1 MLNTRYLCNFKA
13 LQNARNTTPHDTP
26 RKRLVE
32 AFARLQS
39 QCFKTHKHLI
49 IIILCQF

>member
-1 MLNTRYLCNFKA
+1 MLNTRCLCDFNA

-32 AFARLQS
+32 AFVRLQS
-39 QCFKTHKHLI
+39 QYSAIYKHLI
-49 IIILCQF
+49 IIILRQF

>member
-13 LQNARNTTPHDTP
+13 LRNAHNTTPHDTP

-39 QCFKTHKHLI
+39 QYSTIYKHLI
-49 IIILCQF
+49 IIVLCQF

>member
-13 LQNARNTTPHDTP
+13 LRNVRNITPHDTP

-39 QCFKTHKHLI
+39 QYSTIYKHLI